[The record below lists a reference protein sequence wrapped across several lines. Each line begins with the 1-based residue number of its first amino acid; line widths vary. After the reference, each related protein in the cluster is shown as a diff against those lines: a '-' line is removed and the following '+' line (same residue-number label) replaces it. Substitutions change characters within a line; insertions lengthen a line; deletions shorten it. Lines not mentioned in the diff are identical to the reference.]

1 MNKKQKQSFAI
12 VFIVAVA
19 LSLLSMLLSHCAC
32 FTASLLTYIAGL
44 ALLIGWGF
52 REDRR
57 ISREDHA
64 DREQ

>member
-12 VFIVAVA
+12 VFI
-19 LSLLSMLLSHCAC
+19 
-32 FTASLLTYIAGL
+32 AGL
-44 ALLIGWGF
+44 ALLIGWGI

-64 DREQ
+64 EEEQ